1 MSRVLAAGCFIGVA
15 HDVDGDASQPRR
27 GRKPL
32 RIGDPLPAL
41 KGHLL
46 TGSEAVLPQAAA
58 GKVALIAMGFTY
70 KSRFPVEAWADWYRA
85 SIGST
90 SEVTFLEVPMI
101 GGAATLGRWFIDRGM
116 RNGTPAELHDHV
128 LTVYG
133 GTGEWKKRLLYSPAH
148 ENDAY
153 LIVVDREGIVR
164 WIHHGAFDQSRAD
177 ELHAAAQR
185 RSPAANRRN
194 PITVR
199 RIGGAI
205 RDGARA
211 GTP

>member
-1 MSRVLAAGCFIGVA
+1 MMSIATLAAAAGQEA
-15 HDVDGDASQPRR
+15 
-27 GRKPL
+27 L
-32 RIGDPLPAL
+32 RIGDPLPRL
-41 KGHLL
+41 SGHLL

-133 GTGEWKKRLLYSPAH
+133 GTGEWKKRLLYSAAH

-177 ELHAAAQR
+177 ELHAVLRSLAGGQQAESDHGSAHR
-185 RSPAANRRN
+185 R
-194 PITVR
+194 
-199 RIGGAI
+199 
-205 RDGARA
+205 RD
-211 GTP
+211 P